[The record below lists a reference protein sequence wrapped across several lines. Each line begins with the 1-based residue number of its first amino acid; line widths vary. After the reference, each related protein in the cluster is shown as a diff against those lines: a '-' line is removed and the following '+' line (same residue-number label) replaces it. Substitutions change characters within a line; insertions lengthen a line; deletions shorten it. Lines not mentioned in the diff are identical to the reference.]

1 MQYNSAEQSK
11 KYILIGALMGLIA
24 PLIVAFVFF
33 KVGVTNGMP
42 WADFFGWLVKI
53 DYASSLI
60 AVSTLADLALFM
72 GFAYSNKMEIA
83 RGLFMATIFWAFVV
97 VVFKFIIQG

>member
-1 MQYNSAEQSK
+1 MTINKLSYGVV
-11 KYILIGALMGLIA
+11 LGLIA
-24 PLIVAFVFF
+24 PLAVAFSFF
-33 KVGVTNGMP
+33 YFGVTNGLP
-42 WADFFGWLVKI
+42 WVEFFGWLVKI
-53 DYASSLI
+53 DFASSLI

-83 RGLFMATIFWAFVV
+83 RGIFMATICWAMVV